1 MAIALKRAFRP
12 LVVSLAALQSILI
25 TALVWAQDKGASVD
39 INATTE
45 TTTTTWYGQWWL
57 WAVGAAVFLIVVI
70 ALTNRGSRA

>member
-12 LVVSLAALQSILI
+12 LVSLLVAMQSLLI
-25 TALVWAQDKGASVD
+25 TALVYAQDAQVD
-39 INATTE
+39 INATTTE
-45 TTTTTWYGQWWL
+45 TTTTWYGQWWL